1 MTGKEKCE
9 FLKEIRKNM
18 AKENGI
24 IYEPRECHHEGYCTG
39 TCPLC
44 EKEAAN
50 ILAELKKKQLDG
62 EEIILDAEA
71 IKVLEQITHKS
82 EEIVEEGDEVE
93 LLGDISPDYFEKHS
107 LSYEERR
114 LEYERLIQEEKYRRA
129 LAEIESKPQKLGLF
143 GKLRKKLFDCL
154 NPPLMG
160 DVSFEDEEVYGSLRD
175 DNKTTLMGDIAPE
188 RWIHKE
194 PVPEHEPD
202 IIWNMDSEEEPVI
215 SPSANIVNNENET
228 DKIVGDDVFS
238 LSRFLR
244 AQEYE
249 SGGYM
254 DALQEVKNGHKRKH
268 WIWYIFPQIN
278 GLGHSDYQEYY
289 GIKSLEEARA
299 YLENEMLGTR
309 LREISETLLQSKKKT
324 TLEIFG
330 SIDSMKVRSCMTL
343 FDIVL
348 PHDIF
353 EKVLDKYY
361 NGKRCE
367 LTLNRFGLL

>member
-24 IYEPRECHHEGYCTG
+24 PYEPRECHHEGDCSG

-44 EKEAAN
+44 EKEAAD
-50 ILAELKKKQLDG
+50 LLEELKKKALAG
-62 EEIILDAEA
+62 EEIHVDNDAIE
-71 IKVLEQITHKS
+71 VLEQISGGK
-82 EEIVEEGDEVE
+82 EDIEDDDNEVE
-93 LLGDISPDYFEKHS
+93 LLGDIPAGGYIRSDEQLERIRMEKEYKRF
-107 LSYEERR
+107 L
-114 LEYERLIQEEKYRRA
+114 LEKEQSVKSSNKSGIW
-129 LAEIESKPQKLGLF
+129 SKIKK
-143 GKLRKKLFDCL
+143 KLRDCFR
-154 NPPLMG
+154 PPLMG
-160 DVSFEDEEVYGSLRD
+160 LIIDEDEHERDRD
-175 DNKTTLMGDIAPE
+175 DKTALMGDIVPE
-188 RWIHKE
+188 RWLHYESKPE
-194 PVPEHEPD
+194 PERESD
-202 IIWNMDSEEEPVI
+202 ITWNMDDDENPII
-215 SPSANIVNNENET
+215 STSANIRNDA
-228 DKIVGDDVFS
+228 DKNADSREDVFN
-238 LSRFLR
+238 LTRFLH

-249 SGGYM
+249 SGGYK
-254 DALQEVKNGHKRKH
+254 DALQEVKDGAKRKH

-299 YLENEMLGTR
+299 YLDNNILGDR
-309 LREISETLLQSKKKT
+309 LREISETLLQLEGNT

-330 SIDSMKVRSCMTL
+330 GIDSMKVRSCMTL
-343 FDIVL
+343 FDIVS

-367 LTLNRFGLL
+367 LTLSRFNIH